1 MARWIGIGIAL
12 LTLIVFGFSLAASNE
27 SPVGVASVVME
38 TGVQDTTNFDRAIDP
53 YTWDFPADYGSHPS
67 YQTEWWYY
75 TGNLTSS
82 KGDRFGFQFTVFR
95 RALTGNDT
103 ESSSEWRTNQVYMAH
118 FTVTDVV
125 RETFYHDQ
133 RFSRGGAGLAGAEGT
148 PRYRV
153 WMEDWQIL
161 ALDDEATETRL
172 TADAGSFAVDLMLTQ
187 TKPPALQGS
196 NGLSSKSAQAG
207 NASYYYSLS
216 RLLTEGTIRIGDET
230 YTVSGNTWKD
240 HEFGTSALSTQA
252 QGWDWFGLIFDNDYE
267 LMIGQIRQQDGSKDS
282 AFGGLLIRP
291 DGTTQYLSSNDF
303 TITPI
308 DTWTSPHTG
317 AVYPS
322 GWTITVKADEIDW
335 TFTATP
341 VLLDQELPDSNI
353 VYWEGAVDV
362 TGDVT
367 GAGYAE
373 LTGYSGTMQ
382 GRF

>member
-1 MARWIGIGIAL
+1 MVRWIGIGIAL
-12 LTLIVFGFSLAASNE
+12 IALIIFGFSLADS
-27 SPVGVASVVME
+27 SGDSVGVASVVME
-38 TGVQDTTNFDRAIDP
+38 TGAQDTSNFARAIDP
-53 YTWDFPADYGSHPS
+53 YAWDFPADYGAHPG

-82 KGDRFGFQFTVFR
+82 EGERFGYQFTIFR
-95 RALTGNDT
+95 RALTP
-103 ESSSEWRTNQVYMAH
+103 EEAVSSSEWRTNQVYMVH
-118 FTVTDVV
+118 FTVTDAA
-125 RETFYHDQ
+125 REKFYHAQ
-133 RFSRGGAGLAGAEGT
+133 RLSRGGAGLAGAEGT
-148 PRYRV
+148 PRYHV
-153 WMEDWQIL
+153 WMEDWEIL
-161 ALDDEATETRL
+161 ALDDEATETRI
-172 TADAGSFAVDLMLTQ
+172 TADAGDFAVDLMLTQ
-187 TKPPALQGS
+187 LKPPALQGN
-196 NGLSSKSAQAG
+196 NGLSAKSGEAG

-230 YTVSGNTWKD
+230 FTVSGRTWKD
-240 HEFGTSALSTQA
+240 HEFGTSALSANA

-267 LMIGQIRQQDGSKDS
+267 LMVGQIRLQDGGKDP

-291 DGTTQYLSSNDF
+291 DGTTQYLSSSDF

-308 DTWTSPHTG
+308 DSWTSPHTG

-322 GWTITVKADEIDW
+322 GWTITVKTDEVDW

-341 VLLDQELPDSNI
+341 VLLDQELPEGGI
-353 VYWEGAVDV
+353 VYWEGAVDI

-373 LTGYSGTMQ
+373 LTGYAGTMQ